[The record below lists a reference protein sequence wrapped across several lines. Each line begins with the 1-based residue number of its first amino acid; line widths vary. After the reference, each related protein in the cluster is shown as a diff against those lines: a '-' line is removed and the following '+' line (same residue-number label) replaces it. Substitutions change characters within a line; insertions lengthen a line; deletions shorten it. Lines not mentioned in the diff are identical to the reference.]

1 MKQTKRHRTGF
12 MSFLILAVTVGLLI
26 LLGIAL
32 YNHNSLEER
41 FEVIITLLER
51 LDDAV
56 ARLETPIEI
65 ILCIFALYIAKC
77 QLPIPLP
84 ALCVISSMVF
94 PLGRALALN
103 VLFLFFFFSAAAFSA
118 TDFFRCFS
126 AAVRPVSVFF
136 FFFAALFSF
145 LRSLDVKIAIT

>member
-77 QLPIPLP
+77 QLPIPLS
-84 ALCVISSMVF
+84 ALCVI
-94 PLGRALALN
+94 
-103 VLFLFFFFSAAAFSA
+103 
-118 TDFFRCFS
+118 
-126 AAVRPVSVFF
+126 
-136 FFFAALFSF
+136 
-145 LRSLDVKIAIT
+145 